1 VKKQVKNK
9 EISPTT
15 RKIKAAC
22 YTYLKERDVEEEESL
37 IMVKSTEFAARLIVL
52 LLADNTIIDNPH
64 FKRGLP
70 KYIRA

>member
-1 VKKQVKNK
+1 VKNK
-9 EISPTT
+9 QISPTT

-22 YTYLKERDVEEEESL
+22 YTYLKERNVEEEEKL
-37 IMVKSTEFAARLIVL
+37 MMIKSAEFAAQLLVL
-52 LLADNTIIDNPH
+52 LLADNTIIDNPK